1 MAQVIVLDFGTG
13 KVKVFTYDSSIL
25 DDLDYLIQELVND
38 EKLSSIEN
46 CQWMQ
51 KEDEIEIEYE
61 TI

>member
-13 KVKVFTYDSSIL
+13 KVKVITYDSSIL

-46 CQWMQ
+46 CRWMQ

>member
-13 KVKVFTYDSSIL
+13 KAKVFTYDSSIL

-51 KEDEIEIEYE
+51 KEDEIKIEYE

>member
-13 KVKVFTYDSSIL
+13 KAKVITYDSSIL
-25 DDLDYLIQELVND
+25 DNLDYLIQELVND

-46 CQWMQ
+46 CRWMQ